1 MQILVV
7 ILSVFLAIFLL
18 LGIILFAKL
27 IIISKKIQAMTDRAE
42 KTVNNVSDAV
52 DSAVRF
58 MAPAA
63 IAKFVGEQIRKFTKN
78 K

>member
-1 MQILVV
+1 
-7 ILSVFLAIFLL
+7 
-18 LGIILFAKL
+18 
-27 IIISKKIQAMTDRAE
+27 MTDRAE